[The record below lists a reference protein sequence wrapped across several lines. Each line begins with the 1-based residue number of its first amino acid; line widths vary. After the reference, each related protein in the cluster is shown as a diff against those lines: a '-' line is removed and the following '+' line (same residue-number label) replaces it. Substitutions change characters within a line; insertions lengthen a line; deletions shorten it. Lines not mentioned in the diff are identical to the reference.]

1 MDLISLS
8 IIITLLGIAKWIWKL
23 ILLDSR
29 QKRTMFPLIQ
39 MLKLLWRSSSR
50 FQPMLLLVIPV
61 QQRMAFQEILR
72 ASWKQKTVNLFICE
86 WCPSMIL
93 KDVKIFS
100 QNIHKNNFIINTIL
114 ETHNSYDI
122 IFIQE
127 LPWFF
132 IHSIPSSMNKEGEE
146 LVKVYSHPNWII
158 FSRNPLYV
166 GDSSRV
172 ITYINARLSLLY
184 FSLWKDIF

>member
-1 MDLISLS
+1 MEIIKQIPTNASSGDTSSTENGISRNTKSFLK
-8 IIITLLGIAKWIWKL
+8 TE
-23 ILLDSR
+23 DS
-29 QKRTMFPLIQ
+29 QFIH
-39 MLKLLWRSSSR
+39 LWMMPKHDFER
-50 FQPMLLLVIPV
+50 
-61 QQRMAFQEILR
+61 
-72 ASWKQKTVNLFICE
+72 C
-86 WCPSMIL
+86 
-93 KDVKIFS
+93 VKIFS

-132 IHSIPSSMNKEGEE
+132 IYSIPSSMNKEGEE
-146 LVKVYSHPNWII
+146 LVKLYSHPNWIT